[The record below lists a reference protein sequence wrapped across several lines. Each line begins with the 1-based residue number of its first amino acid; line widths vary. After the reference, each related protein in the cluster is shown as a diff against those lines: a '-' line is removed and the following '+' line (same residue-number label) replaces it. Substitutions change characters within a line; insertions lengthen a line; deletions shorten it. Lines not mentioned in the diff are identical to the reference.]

1 LVSPYGHPEPE
12 QRRDLIGARLCV
24 TRHSIVRSLPLFGW
38 KLLATAKGAD
48 DVTMIGAER
57 PDSTEVETILGVDTH
72 LDFHV
77 AVALDH
83 LGRRLGELSVPTTVK
98 GYERLLCWAEGF
110 GPLRCAGVEGTS
122 SYGVGLARHLAA
134 KGIEVLEV
142 ERPERRRRSSRR
154 NLQKSDPS
162 DAEAAA
168 RAVLAGEA
176 SGVPKS
182 GDGLVEMIR
191 ALRAARRSAIKART
205 QAANQLQSLRVTAP
219 EQLRRR
225 LRGLSTKELV
235 RVAARFRLG
244 DAPLDVPTATKFA
257 LRSVARR
264 YEGLSSEIDELEA
277 HLDRLVAQAAPE
289 LVALPGIG
297 TENAAT
303 LLIVAGDNPQRLG
316 SEASFAS
323 LCGVS
328 PIEASSGKVVRH
340 RLNRGGNREA
350 NRALYMTCL
359 ARMRR
364 DRRTQE
370 YVARRTAEGKSKREI
385 IRCLKRYVAREVYRV
400 LISCEARS
408 SPTGPKEEVHIAA
421 ESSAA

>member
-1 LVSPYGHPEPE
+1 VTT
-12 QRRDLIGARLCV
+12 IGA
-24 TRHSIVRSLPLFGW
+24 
-38 KLLATAKGAD
+38 D
-48 DVTMIGAER
+48 ER
-57 PDSTEVETILGVDTH
+57 PETEVEVILGVDTH

-77 AVALDH
+77 AVAIDH
-83 LGRRLGELSVPTTVK
+83 LGRRLGESSVPTTAK
-98 GYERLLCWAEGF
+98 GYEKLLCWAEGF

-122 SYGVGLARHLAA
+122 SYGAGLARHLRAC
-134 KGIEVLEV
+134 GIEVLEV
-142 ERPERRRRSSRR
+142 ERPKRQRRSSRR

-176 SGVPKS
+176 SGEPK
-182 GDGLVEMIR
+182 GADGTVEMIR

-219 EQLRRR
+219 EEMRHR

-235 RVAARFRLG
+235 SVAARFRLAG
-244 DAPLDVPTATKFA
+244 DPTDVPAATRFA

-264 YEGLSSEIDELEA
+264 YETLSAEISELEV
-277 HLDRLVAQAAPE
+277 HLGRLVAEAAPE
-289 LVALPGIG
+289 LVSLPGIG
-297 TENAAT
+297 TDSAAT

-350 NRALYMTCL
+350 NRALYMICL

-364 DRRTQE
+364 DTRTKE
-370 YVARRTAEGKSKREI
+370 YVARRTQEGKSKREI
-385 IRCLKRYVAREVYRV
+385 IRCLKRYVAREAFRV
-400 LISCEARS
+400 LISCGARS
-408 SPTGPKEEVHIAA
+408 SPTEPKDEVHIA
-421 ESSAA
+421 SKNSAA